1 MRNLALSAIEEASAA
16 VHISIC
22 KGDEATPVN
31 VGITTSLV
39 EMGILPEEGTSLGKK
54 NTDRLTVGEN
64 IIAKDYWK

>member
-1 MRNLALSAIEEASAA
+1 MRNLALSAIKEASAA
-16 VHISIC
+16 VHISVC

-31 VGITTSLV
+31 VGITTCLV
-39 EMGILPEEGTSLGKK
+39 KMGILPQKGTSLGH